1 MGNGHPIAAVIT
13 TREIAKSFAATGME
27 YFNTYGGNPV
37 SCAIGTAVLDI
48 INEEKLLEHATT
60 VGNHLLDRLTQL
72 KETHSIVGDVRY
84 INVYTFFKCVNVVII
99 IDVKNTHRGIGL
111 FVGVDLVKDRV
122 TREPA
127 TAEAQHVITRM
138 KQEFILVS
146 ADGPNRNVLKFKPPM
161 VFSMEDADHLVQVLG
176 SIFHE
181 IEEANK

>member
-84 INVYTFFKCVNVVII
+84 INVYTFFKMC
-99 IDVKNTHRGIGL
+99 
-111 FVGVDLVKDRV
+111 
-122 TREPA
+122 
-127 TAEAQHVITRM
+127 
-138 KQEFILVS
+138 
-146 ADGPNRNVLKFKPPM
+146 
-161 VFSMEDADHLVQVLG
+161 
-176 SIFHE
+176 
-181 IEEANK
+181 